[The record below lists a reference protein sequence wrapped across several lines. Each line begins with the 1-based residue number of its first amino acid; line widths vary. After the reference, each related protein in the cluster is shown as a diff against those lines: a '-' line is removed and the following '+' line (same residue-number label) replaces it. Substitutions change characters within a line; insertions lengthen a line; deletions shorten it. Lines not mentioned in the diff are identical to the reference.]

1 MKTGDSTETLG
12 SVEKAALRRVRT
24 VDMLATPL
32 SYAPTVK
39 SPKSPTLSTA
49 PTVDFKNNDS
59 SQDETPTTNSA
70 SEKDVEKTSAA
81 EAKVKSKSKG
91 KTAKE
96 KVACRTTPKKPS
108 AQFMRMKKH
117 LDEAK
122 LKRLEREAEESKTS
136 KTIKTSKTSKTSK
149 ISKTRPKAAAA
160 KAKGKISLNKKVLSL
175 QPTKDKGSPSKK
187 GRHEKGNENRKDE
200 AADPGETSHKSEA
213 TAKKSHA
220 MYMKYWRSIKST
232 EVAIYIFF
240 CDPADNHKF
249 IKKTYS
255 MDIMFEITAS
265 SSGRN
270 TPKEV
275 KKLARR
281 FRWCQILRFFLNT
294 RCVHVDTHHT

>member
-32 SYAPTVK
+32 TYAPTVK
-39 SPKSPTLSTA
+39 SPTSPTLSTA

-59 SQDETPTTNSA
+59 SQDETPTANSA
-70 SEKDVEKTSAA
+70 SEKDVDKTSAA

-136 KTIKTSKTSKTSK
+136 KSSKSRKTSK

-160 KAKGKISLNKKVLSL
+160 KAKGKISMNKKALSL

-187 GRHEKGNENRKDE
+187 GRDEKGNGNRKDE
-200 AADPGETSHKSEA
+200 ATDPGETSHKSEA

-232 EVAIYIFF
+232 EVAIYKHF
-240 CDPADNHKF
+240 CDPADNKF
-249 IKKTYS
+249 IKNIFDGYR
-255 MDIMFEITAS
+255 D
-265 SSGRN
+265 
-270 TPKEV
+270 
-275 KKLARR
+275 
-281 FRWCQILRFFLNT
+281 
-294 RCVHVDTHHT
+294 HD

>member
-1 MKTGDSTETLG
+1 MG

-49 PTVDFKNNDS
+49 PTVDFTNNDS

-136 KTIKTSKTSKTSK
+136 KTSKTSK

-160 KAKGKISLNKKVLSL
+160 KAKGKISLNKKALSL
-175 QPTKDKGSPSKK
+175 QPTKDKGRPSKK

-240 CDPADNHKF
+240 V
-249 IKKTYS
+249 IQLTTTS
-255 MDIMFEITAS
+255 
-265 SSGRN
+265 
-270 TPKEV
+270 
-275 KKLARR
+275 L
-281 FRWCQILRFFLNT
+281 
-294 RCVHVDTHHT
+294 

>member
-1 MKTGDSTETLG
+1 MLRTPAVHTSSLNFGASSHIQIEWFPGPAAPVATPCRVRRKLFTKGDSQKTLKTGDSTETLG

-49 PTVDFKNNDS
+49 PTVGFTNNDS

-136 KTIKTSKTSKTSK
+136 KTSKTSK

-160 KAKGKISLNKKVLSL
+160 KAKGKISLNKKALSL

-240 CDPADNHKF
+240 V
-249 IKKTYS
+249 IQLTTTS
-255 MDIMFEITAS
+255 
-265 SSGRN
+265 
-270 TPKEV
+270 
-275 KKLARR
+275 L
-281 FRWCQILRFFLNT
+281 
-294 RCVHVDTHHT
+294 